1 MAIIQQPDAVSMS
14 GNMKKFIVSSGGQIS
29 FRLADGGAVLLDA
42 TYEPGVD
49 GRATIDVRDIVESRL
64 SYLISHHDFYEQPSI
79 AKSFTATID
88 GVAVSF
94 KVIRTGVSNLADTP
108 SNWLRGNFLTW
119 QPTNK
124 QVTYYSPEWLTYYAQ
139 EACNIML
146 KATFPDNTV
155 QNINLGACGAGK
167 AFTCNLQYA
176 VISGLLGQVY
186 PSYYDVWVESASG
199 TRLTYVQRYLYS
211 ETRSEQEQWF
221 MFENSLGGFDT
232 VRAYG
237 DTDFMANHQ
246 HKISTANDVSAEYQ
260 VDTNRTYNKNTGYL
274 DEYERRWMLDFFPSR
289 RKYVYHQSALRPIV
303 VSESDV
309 KYTASDLPSS
319 YNFIYRFTA
328 DNEAALLNLVRN
340 QEDIPASITIP
351 DIDSPDFSLPPRL
364 SEYPR
369 VALHEGVIIPAF
381 DPHSPDPKVTSVG
394 ALIAAA
400 VFEVFHRIESGEGG
414 GELVDILRVS
424 SAVDPSDYNVF
435 SAARTLIEIAT
446 AIQEKGAEYFLSKT
460 NTDIAQGL
468 IKFLSGAEFGEFI
481 PGMFNGKGARI
492 DALGNIEATS
502 LLLRAFLDVPE
513 IRSNL
518 LTYIG
523 KETIL
528 GDTGLIASV
537 EQLADRV
544 YQLNMKLEEGEGI
557 MFIAG
562 DLIRG
567 IFRHSGGFS
576 TSYMIVTEVAQ
587 TFIKATLALDSDIPT
602 PYNMPPQPFMRV
614 ARCGYSGE
622 DHRERQRF
630 VVLSSD
636 AGGMQIWDGCT
647 TFLNGTIV
655 GSFDIAQ
662 SFKSKYGD
670 LPTKPDI
677 PYIYAAGLVVED
689 IIRVDYQGVPVREIN
704 DRGPWQAGVIYYN
717 NDENGTDDVW
727 HHGCRWRCFSE
738 STTEEPSWS
747 SAAWVMIEGRS
758 DVRMEFDSSNGYAF
772 FAGAVDTVIT
782 PVVIIGNA
790 NVSSD
795 IVAEQWSWTRESG
808 HEASDIVWNASH
820 TGMRQLHL
828 TNADMGN
835 YWSKSNPVRF
845 LCTATYPASSIN
857 AITDYIEI

>member
-1 MAIIQQPDAVSMS
+1 MAIIQQPDALSLS
-14 GNMKKFIVSSGGQIS
+14 GNLKKFVVSSGGTVS
-29 FRLADGGAVLLDA
+29 FLLRDGTTTLLEA
-42 TYEPGVD
+42 TYEPGAD
-49 GRATIDVRDIVESRL
+49 GRVAIDVKDIVESRL
-64 SYLISHHDFYEQPSI
+64 SFLLSTNNFYAQPNI
-79 AKSFTATID
+79 GKVFTAIVD
-88 GVAVSF
+88 GSTVEF
-94 KVIRTGVSNLADTP
+94 KVIRAGVANLADTVN
-108 SNWLRGNFLTW
+108 NWLTVNFLTW

-124 QVTYYSPEWLTYYAQ
+124 PVTYYSPEWLSYYAGQ
-139 EACNIML
+139 DCTLKL
-146 KATFPDNTV
+146 KAYFNDGTDQTIV
-155 QNINLGACGAGK
+155 IGSMASGSAYT
-167 AFTCNLQYA
+167 ANLQYA
-176 VISGLLGQVY
+176 VVAGLLGQIY
-186 PSYYDVWVESASG
+186 PSFFEVWAETAMG
-199 TRLTYVQRYLYS
+199 TRLSYIQRYLYS
-211 ETRSEQEQWF
+211 ERKSELEQWF
-221 MFENSLGGFDT
+221 LFENSLGGLDT
-232 VRAYG
+232 FRAYG
-237 DTDFMANHQ
+237 DTDFEGAHE
-246 HKISTANDVSAEYQ
+246 HKIAYVDELSSEYAI
-260 VDTNRTYNKNTGYL
+260 DTKRSYQKNTGYL
-274 DEYERRWMLDFFPSR
+274 DEYERRWLLDFFPSHA
-289 RKYVYHQSALRPIV
+289 KSVYFSGAIRPV
-303 VSESDV
+303 VVTESDV
-309 KYTASDLPSS
+309 KYSASEIPSS
-319 YNFIYRFTA
+319 YNFKYRFA
-328 DNEAALLNLVRN
+328 DDSAALLNLIRD
-340 QEDIPASITIP
+340 ESSIPADIVIP
-351 DIDSPDFSLPPRL
+351 DISSPDFYLPPRL

-381 DPHSPDPKVTSVG
+381 DPNSENAQVTTVG

-400 VFEVFHRIESGEGG
+400 VFDVFQRIESGEGG

-481 PGMFNGKGARI
+481 SGMSNGKGARI
-492 DALGNIEATS
+492 DAHGNIEATS

-557 MFIAG
+557 MFISG

-587 TFIKATLALDSDIPT
+587 TFIKITLALDTDIPT

-677 PYIYAAGLVVED
+677 PYIYASGLVVED

-704 DRGPWQAGVIYYN
+704 DRGIWQAGVTYYN
-717 NDENGTDDVW
+717 NNANGTDDVW
-727 HHGCRWRCFSE
+727 HLGCRWRCFSE

-747 SAAWVMIEGRS
+747 SASWVMIEGRS

-782 PVVIIGNA
+782 PVVLIGNA
-790 NVSSD
+790 NVSAD
-795 IVAEQWSWTRESG
+795 IVEEQWSWTRESG
-808 HEASDIVWNASH
+808 QEESDIVWNAGHS
-820 TGMRQLHL
+820 GMRILAL
-828 TNADMGN
+828 IKSDMGN
-835 YWSKSNPVRF
+835 YWSKTNPVRF
-845 LCTATYPASSIN
+845 VCTATYPASSIN
-857 AITDYIEI
+857 KISNYLDI